1 MFDGFGIQE
10 SIVKTNVLIC
20 LLGVVAMAISATE
33 SAIAQSFRSPEVH
46 PDGRVTVRL
55 NARDAKAVVANLAG
69 QRVELTKND
78 RGVWEGT
85 SESLPAGIH
94 DYTFNVD
101 GTMMIDPSNRN
112 VKKWLTMASMVEI
125 PGSPALLT
133 ELQEVPHGSIHRMM
147 YMSKSVGH
155 VRPVM
160 VYTPPGY
167 HAGAEAK
174 YPLVLLLHGFGDDE
188 TAWTEVG
195 RAHFIADNLIAAR
208 QLAPCVIAMPYGHP
222 VPVPFGQRPDEYF
235 PENNDLYEKD
245 VINDLLP
252 FLEASF
258 AVRSDAAGRSIVGL
272 SMGGGH
278 ALDTGLKNV
287 ALFSSIGAFSAA
299 TPQMSNDELVA
310 KYPSLKGPEPAA
322 NKLRHL
328 WIPIGD
334 SDFLLERNEKFV
346 QQLTANNVKY
356 VYKKTSGG
364 HDWKLWRDYLPE
376 FLRMAVGEQ

>member
-1 MFDGFGIQE
+1 MSTTRWLLIGAF
-10 SIVKTNVLIC
+10 VLA
-20 LLGVVAMAISATE
+20 LSATE
-33 SAIAQSFRSPEVH
+33 TAIAQSFRSPEVH
-46 PDGRVTVRL
+46 EDGRVTVRL
-55 NARDAKAVVANLAG
+55 NAADAKVVVANLAG
-69 QRVELTKND
+69 QKVELARND

-85 SESLPAGIH
+85 SEPLPAGIH
-94 DYTFNVD
+94 DYSFNVD

-133 ELQEVPHGSIHRMM
+133 ELQDVPHGSIHRMM
-147 YMSKSVGH
+147 YASKSVGH
-155 VRPVM
+155 SRPVM
-160 VYTPPGY
+160 IYTPPGY
-167 HAGAEAK
+167 QSGGRTK

-195 RAHFIADNLIAAR
+195 RAHFIADNLIATG

-245 VINDLLP
+245 LINDLLP
-252 FLEASF
+252 FVEASF
-258 AVRSDAAGRSIVGL
+258 AVRSDAAGRSVVGL

-287 ALFSSIGAFSAA
+287 GLFSSIGAFSAA
-299 TPQMSNDELVA
+299 TPQMSDDELVS
-310 KYPSLKGPEPAA
+310 KYPSLKGPDAAA
-322 NKLRHL
+322 NNLKNL

-334 SDFLLERNEKFV
+334 KDFLLARNEKFV
-346 QQLTANNVKY
+346 AQLTASNIKH

-364 HDWKLWRDYLPE
+364 HEWKLWRDYLPE
-376 FLRMAVGEQ
+376 FLKMAVGK